1 MNRFINVAGFA
12 ALLAVTPLTLLADPA
27 KKALT
32 LHAEVAPRAVS
43 LAGQIE
49 VSAVLTNTDDRRQV
63 VLRGEPGWTA
73 AGGFSIEVTDASG
86 NRRATKPEEGGITLE
101 VASTGSR
108 RFLLTPG
115 FAYGTS
121 RVMDAKD
128 LFSSPGTYTLRVIYQ
143 APKPGNGQGNG
154 NALEGETASAEP
166 VTVTVRG

>member
-1 MNRFINVAGFA
+1 MNRIVNTATLA
-12 ALLAVTPLTLLADPA
+12 ALLALAPLSAAADAA

-32 LHAEVAPRAVS
+32 LHVEVAPRAVS
-43 LAGQIE
+43 LSGQIE
-49 VSAVLTNTDDRRQV
+49 VSAVLTNTDERRQV

-86 NRRATKPEEGGITLE
+86 NRRAAKPEAGGITLE
-101 VASTGSR
+101 DASTGSR

-121 RVMDAKD
+121 RVIDAKE
-128 LFSSPGTYTLRVIYQ
+128 LFLAPGTYTLRVIYQ
-143 APKPGNGQGNG
+143 APKPANGQGNG
-154 NALEGETASAEP
+154 NGLEGETASAEP